1 MNEYLTEE
9 GFKKLKE
16 ELHYLKTVKRKEIA
30 EQLKHAASFGDLS
43 ENAAYDEAKNAQAFL
58 EKKIADLEDLL
69 KRAKIIKNDS
79 KKDKVQ
85 IGSTVTIVNISN
97 NEQERF
103 IIVGSTESDPFSGK
117 ISTDSLIGKKLL
129 NLKEGDK
136 FNIET
141 PDGVVEYKILK
152 IE

>member
-16 ELHYLKTVKRKEIA
+16 ELYYLKTVKRKEIA

-97 NEQERF
+97 NEQEKF

-136 FNIET
+136 FTIET